1 MHAERFGDLEEEHTL
16 TQSEVLAARY
26 PELLAGE
33 AAVAEDAGA
42 IGSEA
47 AQAEL
52 PACSVCGTPLTE
64 QRARQH
70 SSTCD
75 RRECQLEA
83 RRRRERARKG
93 LSANGSARR
102 HAGRAS
108 KPATAVLAAPRA
120 SNGRAAMV
128 KAASLAAAGDGRREP
143 AGGPAG
149 PIEDR
154 DGPRSPAPALNV
166 APAAYAPADGL
177 PALLGQ
183 VAALVQAH
191 PAARLSVRL
200 DGLAVTVRAA
210 NGRSP

>member
-52 PACSVCGTPLTE
+52 PACSVCGATLSPE
-64 QRARQH
+64 RARQR
-70 SSTCD
+70 SLSCD
-75 RRECQLEA
+75 RRECRLEA

-93 LSANGSARR
+93 LSANGSTRR
-102 HAGRAS
+102 HPGRAS
-108 KPATAVLAAPRA
+108 TPATAVLVAPRP

-128 KAASLAAAGDGRREP
+128 KAGSLAAARDGRREP
-143 AGGPAG
+143 AG
-149 PIEDR
+149 PIEDTN
-154 DGPRSPAPALNV
+154 GPRSPAPALNV